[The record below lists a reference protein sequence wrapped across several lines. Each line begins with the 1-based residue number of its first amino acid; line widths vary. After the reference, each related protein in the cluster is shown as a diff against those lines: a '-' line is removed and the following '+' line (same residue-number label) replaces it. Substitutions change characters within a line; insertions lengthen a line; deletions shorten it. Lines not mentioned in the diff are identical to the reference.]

1 MIMCQLCNV
10 TSQMENL
17 IENRFL
23 SKLLEEDTNL
33 GMEDETKDTEEE
45 KKCTSCHDN
54 VTATSWCV
62 ECEEFICQNC
72 VMVSCVLSNIHIS
85 YRYRLLLQQRS
96 VLLLSVLS
104 SDYEKYEFMCNE
116 TIFRLIKD

>member
-1 MIMCQLCNV
+1 MCQICNV
-10 TSQMENL
+10 TSQVENL

-23 SKLLEEDTNL
+23 SKLLEEDNNL
-33 GMEDETKDTEEE
+33 GLDDETKETEEE

-72 VMVSCVLSNIHIS
+72 VMVIANYLLDNLCMLHRYIFLLEHKVNFSINEYLNKILIHI
-85 YRYRLLLQQRS
+85 
-96 VLLLSVLS
+96 
-104 SDYEKYEFMCNE
+104 E
-116 TIFRLIKD
+116 